1 MASTSASNSGVK
13 PDSLPNQSG
22 SIWTTRP
29 SGQRDPRGSDLE
41 VAFVLEEV
49 EVPQPLGLS
58 VMDPMQLFDPRLRK
72 PAAGDKV
79 DADRQDLAYS
89 VKINTSHAPRVGNA
103 EGGFK

>member
-1 MASTSASNSGVK
+1 
-13 PDSLPNQSG
+13 
-22 SIWTTRP
+22 
-29 SGQRDPRGSDLE
+29 
-41 VAFVLEEV
+41 
-49 EVPQPLGLS
+49 
-58 VMDPMQLFDPRLRK
+58 MDPMQLFDPRLRK